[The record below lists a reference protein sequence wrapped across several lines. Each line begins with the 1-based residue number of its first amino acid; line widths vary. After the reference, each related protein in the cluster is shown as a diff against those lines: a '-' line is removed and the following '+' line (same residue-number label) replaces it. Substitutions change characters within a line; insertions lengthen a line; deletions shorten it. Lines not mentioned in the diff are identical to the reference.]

1 MNFFFRSEFQLSS
14 LFRAF
19 TTSLYLSQSETNR
32 WRKKKILSTSD
43 ELDVRQEWFFFPTN
57 YFSRMKVLRLSRL
70 TFFPCSTLT
79 IPGSLPTVH
88 ARNFSPVAN
97 LLTLIDRSSVLR
109 ESYEGWTE
117 EGWGTRGRL
126 SMSPSQPGSRK
137 ILIVEL
143 SRGYL
148 ACSIPGVEAR
158 YTRENSFS
166 ILITVPSFRE
176 VDGIACLPDR
186 IRPPANPGII
196 VHENSTDIS
205 SILRFDPSD
214 RCELQLR

>member
-109 ESYEGWTE
+109 ESYDGRRKDGGQE
-117 EGWGTRGRL
+117 EDCRCRL
-126 SMSPSQPGSRK
+126 PNQEAVKSLLLNYHVVISPVRSPGSRLDTRGK
-137 ILIVEL
+137 IL
-143 SRGYL
+143 SR
-148 ACSIPGVEAR
+148 SW
-158 YTRENSFS
+158 
-166 ILITVPSFRE
+166 
-176 VDGIACLPDR
+176 
-186 IRPPANPGII
+186 
-196 VHENSTDIS
+196 
-205 SILRFDPSD
+205 
-214 RCELQLR
+214 